1 LKLIKRFEAF
11 LSEPKEIKY
20 EDFDKI
26 LNFLGYFAKKNIG
39 GSSHEIFI
47 NKETSIQIVIPR
59 VSGKRVKQW
68 YIKKVI
74 KLLNLRDWFEVNKEI
89 LKGRD

>member
-20 EDFDKI
+20 EDFEKI
-26 LNFLGYFAKKNIG
+26 LNYLGYYTKKNIG

-47 NKETSIQIVIPR
+47 NQETNIQIVISR
-59 VSGKRVKQW
+59 VSGKKVKQW

-74 KLLNLRDWFEVNKEI
+74 KLLNLRDWFEDNKE
-89 LKGRD
+89 LLRGRD